1 MLTFHNYISFISG
14 LVFILYSIAVIL
26 FPPKFDNIFFYGFST
41 KWTTKTETTWH
52 EGQKLFAVSLIIT
65 GLIFSILGG
74 LKIDDNIPPYGMYA
88 LLIILW
94 TLSKFVV
101 HKILAKK
108 YAEL

>member
-14 LVFILYSIAVIL
+14 LIFILYSIAIIL
-26 FPPKFDNIFFYGFST
+26 FPPKFGNIFYGFRT
-41 KWTTKTETTWH
+41 KWTMKNKVTWYD
-52 EGQKLFAVSLIIT
+52 GQKLFAVSLIIT

-74 LKIDDNIPPYGMYA
+74 LKIDDNIPPYAMFA

-94 TLSKFVV
+94 TLSKFIV

-108 YAEL
+108 HAAL